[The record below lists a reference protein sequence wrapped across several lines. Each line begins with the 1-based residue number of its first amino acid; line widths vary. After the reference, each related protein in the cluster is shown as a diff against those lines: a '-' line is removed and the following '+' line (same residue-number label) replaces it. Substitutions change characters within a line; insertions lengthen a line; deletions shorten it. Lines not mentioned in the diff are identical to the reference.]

1 MAIKIS
7 SSTVI
12 SDALALNN
20 IASLDTASA
29 TSIVKAFDLNTSITA
44 GATAKARRTATVS
57 SASAAAGYQLQC
69 QYTMIQSGSVRFA
82 ITASVA
88 ISNGQGL
95 IRVMRNRAGTSTSVF
110 SSSLTTTSTVYT
122 TDQTVEFGDEYDI
135 QVSGTSTGSGKSL
148 VTYAATITQSELRA
162 GTTDVYIP
170 GWSTTDTVIIV

>member
-12 SDALALNN
+12 SNALALNN

-29 TSIVKAFDLNTSITA
+29 TSIVRAFHDNTSITA
-44 GATAKARRTATVS
+44 GATAKARRTATVT
-57 SASAAAGYQLQC
+57 SASASAGYQLQC
-69 QYTMIQSGSVRFA
+69 QYTMIQTGSVRFA

-88 ISNGQGL
+88 TTSGQGL
-95 IRVMRNRAGTSTSVF
+95 IRVMRNRAGTATSVF

-135 QVSGTSTGSGKSL
+135 EVSGTSTGSGKSL
-148 VTYAATITQSELRA
+148 VNYAATITQTELRA
-162 GTTDVYIP
+162 GTTDIYIP
-170 GWSTTDTVIIV
+170 GWNTTGTVILL

>member
-57 SASAAAGYQLQC
+57 ATASAGYTLQC

-88 ISNGQGL
+88 SLNGQGL

-135 QVSGTSTGSGKSL
+135 QVSGTSTGSGKS
-148 VTYAATITQSELRA
+148 TNNYTATCTQSELRA

-170 GWSTTDTVIIV
+170 GWSTTTDVIIL